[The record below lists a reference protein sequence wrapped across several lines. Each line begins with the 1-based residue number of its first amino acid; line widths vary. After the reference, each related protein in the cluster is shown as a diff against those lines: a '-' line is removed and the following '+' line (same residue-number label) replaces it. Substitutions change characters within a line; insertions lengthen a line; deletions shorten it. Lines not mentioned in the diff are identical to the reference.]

1 MMDSKVCAILVTFNR
16 LDTLKTALEHVLAQT
31 VKPATIVVVDNNSTD
46 GTIEYLQS
54 VDGQNRIHCI
64 FMDNNTGS
72 AGAIA
77 AGMDFGLTNNHKK
90 YDYFWVLDD
99 DTFYA
104 PNALQDLVENIEN
117 SQFSMIGLHGAHIRM
132 GRKIQVK
139 DDVRLQEVDYA
150 MIDGALIKATVVRNL
165 GTICEEFFMMCDD
178 HEYSVRMQRN
188 GYKIGV
194 LKNGADNRLYL
205 GGGGQ
210 FTRATLWRGYY
221 SARNHIFII
230 KKHFSFVNLFGYCLL
245 QSKLLITAALLAPD
259 RFKRVQ
265 FRLMGI
271 LHGILGRG
279 GRTLDP
285 GTLKFTA
292 QKAWK
297 FAKSKKL
304 AIHIPLITTQVIE
317 LFDYFELSYNV
328 L

>member
-1 MMDSKVCAILVTFNR
+1 MSSKVCAILVTYNR
-16 LDTLKTALEHVLAQT
+16 LETLKTALGHVMAQT
-31 VKPATIVVVDNNSTD
+31 LPPTTIVVVDNNSTD
-46 GTIEYLQS
+46 GTIDYLRS
-54 VDGQNRIHCI
+54 WHGRNNIHCI
-64 FMDNNTGS
+64 FMETNTGS

-77 AGMDFGLTNNHKK
+77 AGMEFGLTNIYDK
-90 YDYFWVLDD
+90 YDHFWVLDD

-104 PNALQDLVENIEN
+104 PNALKELVESMEQ
-117 SQFSMIGLHGAHIRM
+117 SEYAMIGLHGARIKM
-132 GRKIQVK
+132 GRKLQVK

-150 MIDGALIKATVVRNL
+150 MIDGALIKAEVVRNL

-245 QSKLLITAALLAPD
+245 QTKLLVTAALLAPD

-271 LHGILGRG
+271 LHGILGKG

-292 QKAWK
+292 QKVIK
-297 FAKSKKL
+297 YAKSKKL
-304 AIHIPLITTQVIE
+304 AIHLPVITTHVLD
-317 LFDYFELSYNV
+317 LFDYLELGLNAI
-328 L
+328 

>member
-1 MMDSKVCAILVTFNR
+1 
-16 LDTLKTALEHVLAQT
+16 
-31 VKPATIVVVDNNSTD
+31 
-46 GTIEYLQS
+46 
-54 VDGQNRIHCI
+54 
-64 FMDNNTGS
+64 
-72 AGAIA
+72 
-77 AGMDFGLTNNHKK
+77 MDFGLTNKLKK

-117 SQFSMIGLHGAHIRM
+117 SGFSMIGLHGAHIRM

-150 MIDGALIKATVVRNL
+150 MIDGALIKAAVVRNL

-265 FRLMGI
+265 LRLMGI
-271 LHGILGRG
+271 LHGILGKG

-292 QKAWK
+292 RKAIN

-304 AIHIPLITTQVIE
+304 VIHLPVITTH
-317 LFDYFELSYNV
+317 LFDVLDYLELSLDV
-328 L
+328 I

>member
-1 MMDSKVCAILVTFNR
+1 MNSNVCAILVTYNR
-16 LDTLKTALEHVLAQT
+16 LETLKTALEHVLAQAT
-31 VKPATIVVVDNNSTD
+31 KPTTIVIVDNNSTD
-46 GTIEYLQS
+46 GTIEFLLS
-54 VDGQNRIHCI
+54 IHGRKNVHCI

-77 AGMDFGLTNNHKK
+77 AGMTFGLTHSHTK

-104 PNALQDLVENIEN
+104 PNALKDLIENIEQ
-117 SQFSMIGLHGAHIRM
+117 SGFSMIGLHGAHIKM

-139 DDVRLQEVDYA
+139 DDVKLQEVDYA
-150 MIDGALIKATVVRNL
+150 MIDGALIKAEVVRKL
-165 GTICEEFFMMCDD
+165 GPICEEFFMMCDD
-178 HEYSVRMQRN
+178 HEYSVRLQRN

-230 KKHFSFVNLFGYCLL
+230 KKHFSFANLFGYCLL
-245 QSKLLITAALLAPD
+245 QTKLLITAALLAPD
-259 RFKRVQ
+259 RFKRVK

-271 LHGILGRG
+271 WHGIIGRG

-285 GTLKFTA
+285 GTLKF
-292 QKAWK
+292 
-297 FAKSKKL
+297 
-304 AIHIPLITTQVIE
+304 IPRKTVML
-317 LFDYFELSYNV
+317 
-328 L
+328 

>member
-1 MMDSKVCAILVTFNR
+1 MSSKVCAILVTFNR
-16 LDTLKTALEHVLAQT
+16 LETLKQALEHVLAQE
-31 VKPATIVVVDNNSTD
+31 VKPATIVVVDNKSTD
-46 GTIEYLQS
+46 GTIEYLLS
-54 VDGQNRIHCI
+54 VHGRNNIHCI
-64 FMDNNTGS
+64 FMESNTGS

-77 AGMDFGLTNNHKK
+77 EGMTFGLRHTQNK

-99 DTFYA
+99 DTLYA
-104 PNALQDLVENIEN
+104 PNALKELIEN
-117 SQFSMIGLHGAHIRM
+117 MEQSKFSMLGLHGAHIKM

-139 DDVRLQEVDYA
+139 DDVKLQEVDYA
-150 MIDGALIKATVVRNL
+150 MIDGALIKAEVVRHI
-165 GTICEEFFMMCDD
+165 GPVCEDFFMMCDD
-178 HEYSVRMQRN
+178 HEYSVRMQRK

-230 KKHFSFVNLFGYCLL
+230 KKHFSFVNLFSYCLL

-259 RFKRVQ
+259 RFKRVR

-271 LHGILGRG
+271 WHGIIGKG

-285 GTLKFTA
+285 GTLKFSSP
-292 QKAWK
+292 KVMK
-297 FAKSKKL
+297 
-304 AIHIPLITTQVIE
+304 
-317 LFDYFELSYNV
+317 
-328 L
+328 

>member
-1 MMDSKVCAILVTFNR
+1 MNSKVCAILVTYNR
-16 LDTLKTALEHVLAQT
+16 LETLKTALEHVVAQT
-31 VKPATIVVVDNNSTD
+31 VKPTTIVIVDNNSTD
-46 GTIEYLQS
+46 GTIEFLQS
-54 VDGQNRIHCI
+54 VHGRNNIHCI

-77 AGMDFGLTNNHKK
+77 AGMTFGLTHNH
-90 YDYFWVLDD
+90 DYFWVLDD

-104 PNALQDLVENIEN
+104 PNALKDLVENIEQ
-117 SQFSMIGLHGAHIRM
+117 SEFSMIGLHGAHIRM

-139 DDVRLQEVDYA
+139 DDVKLQEVDYA
-150 MIDGALIKATVVRNL
+150 MIDGALIKAEVVRRL

-230 KKHFSFVNLFGYCLL
+230 KKHFSFVNLIGYCLL
-245 QSKLLITAALLAPD
+245 QTKLLITAILLAPD
-259 RFKRVQ
+259 RFKRVK
-265 FRLMGI
+265 FRLIGI
-271 LHGILGRG
+271 WHGIIGRG

-285 GTLKFTA
+285 GTLKFRS
-292 QKAWK
+292 KK
-297 FAKSKKL
+297 VFEYAKSKRL
-304 AIHIPLITTQVIE
+304 VLHLPVITTHFLDVI
-317 LFDYFELSYNV
+317 DYMELSLNII
-328 L
+328 